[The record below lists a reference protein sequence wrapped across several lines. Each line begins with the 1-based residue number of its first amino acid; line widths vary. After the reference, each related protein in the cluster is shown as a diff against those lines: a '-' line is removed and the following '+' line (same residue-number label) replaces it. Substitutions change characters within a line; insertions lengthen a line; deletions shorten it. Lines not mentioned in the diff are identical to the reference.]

1 MNAARAYD
9 YVIAGGGSAGCVMA
23 SRLSADPSITVLL
36 IEAGMDM
43 PPGREPA
50 EIRSP
55 APSVIFHGTRY
66 MWPDLRVLP
75 FRDRDGDRFYEQ
87 ARVLGGGS
95 SINAKVGNRG
105 IPDDYDEWERLG
117 AIGWGWNDVLPY
129 FRKLEHDLDYAENT
143 AMHGAEGPIPLYR
156 VPRAK
161 WPVFSTTLAGVA
173 ERAGLCDIGDQN
185 AVFEDGY
192 FSPAYTN
199 ENDQRVSASMSYLTA
214 SVRARP
220 NLTVVTDAM
229 VTRIDF
235 DGTRASGV
243 AYQAGGVT
251 NDVAAGEVL
260 LALGALHTPA
270 MLMRAGIG
278 PAAVL
283 AEHNI
288 APRAIREGVGRNL
301 RDHPGTH
308 LCALVKP
315 HARMPKH
322 LKKSGHVAFRF
333 TSKQADSLPS
343 DLYMH
348 CGVSSGWHG
357 VGRRVAY
364 FYFWLN
370 KSRSTGEVTL
380 RDIDPLS
387 RPFVKM
393 NLLSADGD
401 AERLADG
408 FRFIAGLLRDRA
420 MAQVIEAPFAVRF
433 SPFIRFMNQVRK
445 RNRIAMNMLGRL
457 LDGPGVLRRWLT
469 ANVLSNAPSLD
480 ELLDDPIELTRYL
493 TTNVMSVSHVSC
505 TCRMGDANDPKAVVD
520 IVGRVHGVDGLRVI
534 DASVMPS
541 LPRANTNLAVMMIAE
556 KLADAILHG
565 RTAAV
570 SPEEDRATRAFE
582 TSGTPAFGSTFSSS
596 PARAGTV
603 TTPVKRT
610 CPHV

>member
-1 MNAARAYD
+1 MQPTLPAYD

-23 SRLSADPSITVLL
+23 NRLSADPAITVLL
-36 IEAGMDM
+36 IEAGLDM
-43 PPGREPA
+43 PPGQEPA

-55 APSVIFHGTRY
+55 VPSVIFHGTRY
-66 MWPDLRVLP
+66 MWPDLRVVP

-95 SINAKVGNRG
+95 SINAQVGNRG

-117 AIGWGWNDVLPY
+117 AAGWGWNDVLPY
-129 FRKLEHDLDYAENT
+129 FRKLEHDLDFAGNSE
-143 AMHGAEGPIPLYR
+143 MHGADGPIPLYR
-156 VPRAK
+156 VPREQ

-173 ERAGLCDIGDQN
+173 EKAGLRDIGDQN
-185 AVFEDGY
+185 AVFDDGY

-199 ENDQRVSASMSYLTA
+199 EHDQRVSASMAYLPAT
-214 SVRARP
+214 VRARP
-220 NLTVVTDAM
+220 NLTIVTEAM
-229 VTRIDF
+229 VTSLTF
-235 DGTRASGV
+235 DGMRAVGLTYV
-243 AYQAGGVT
+243 VGDCT
-251 NDVAAGEVL
+251 IEVAAGEVL

-283 AEHNI
+283 AQHDI
-288 APRAIREGVGRNL
+288 APRVISEGVGKNL

-315 HARMPKH
+315 HARMPAR

-333 TSKQADSLPS
+333 TSRQEGALPS

-357 VGRRVAY
+357 VGKRVAY

-370 KSRSTGEVTL
+370 KSRSTGEVVL
-380 RDIDPLS
+380 RDKDPLS
-387 RPFVKM
+387 RPIVRM

-408 FRFIAGLLRDRA
+408 FRFIAGLLRDQA
-420 MAQVIEAPFAVRF
+420 MSSVIERPFAVRF
-433 SPFIRFMNQVRK
+433 SPFIRFMNQVRAP
-445 RNRIAMNMLGRL
+445 NRIVMNALGRL
-457 LDGPGVLRRWLT
+457 LDGPAWLRRWL
-469 ANVLSNAPSLD
+469 AAHVLSNAPGID
-480 ELLDDPIELTRYL
+480 EFLGDPERLKHYL
-493 TTNVMSVSHVSC
+493 KTNVMSVSHVTC
-505 TCRMGDANDPKAVVD
+505 TCRMGAADDQKAVVD
-520 IVGRVHGVDGLRVI
+520 VAGRVHGIMGLRVI

-556 KLADAILHG
+556 KLAVAILH
-565 RTAAV
+565 
-570 SPEEDRATRAFE
+570 DRATE
-582 TSGTPAFGSTFSSS
+582 GV
-596 PARAGTV
+596 AG
-603 TTPVKRT
+603 
-610 CPHV
+610 